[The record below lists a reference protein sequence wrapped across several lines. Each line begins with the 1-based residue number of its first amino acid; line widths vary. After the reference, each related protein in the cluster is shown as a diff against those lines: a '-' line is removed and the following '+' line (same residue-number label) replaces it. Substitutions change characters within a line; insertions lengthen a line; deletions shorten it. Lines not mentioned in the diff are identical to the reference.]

1 VLLSFLRYYNCI
13 LQNLTIIIGVVCQN
27 AFTDMPVE
35 NHACLLS
42 ASPSLWE
49 LQLLVGFSSGHQL
62 GDEETSQDP
71 DGSPTVL
78 AGILLGFHRQLI

>member
-1 VLLSFLRYYNCI
+1 M
-13 LQNLTIIIGVVCQN
+13 QNLTIIIGVGCQN
-27 AFTDMPVE
+27 IFTEIIFPVE

-49 LQLLVGFSSGHQL
+49 LQLLVGFSSGNQL
-62 GDEETSQDP
+62 SDEETSQNP

-78 AGILLGFHRQLI
+78 VGILLGFHKQLI